1 MNVPEIIERSHSVLL
16 CKMEILRHLVE
27 TVTVTGAVCLAGLI
41 LFGIWLLRT
50 SWGRKALVDSAP
62 RQNNMPLYLPFVA
75 LSVWFVSVLVTGSIG
90 SKVMGDSDDWWT
102 AAVANAIYCIGG
114 IIISVGAV
122 FLARAYFARRLKGFG
137 LDLRTIHKDVV
148 AAGVNLLC
156 VWPLVMVAIVLTT
169 KFGKIVWGRDFEMQ
183 QHEQIELMVQYPQL
197 SLRILIFVVAA
208 VIAPILE
215 EVLFR
220 GLLQTAIRS
229 FLTDLEYRQPA
240 WLSIVMSSGLFAAA
254 HPNAGHWPALFVLAL
269 CLGYAYEKSG
279 SLFRPIFIHAL
290 FNGVSLLTVLIG

>member
-1 MNVPEIIERSHSVLL
+1 MNIPKIIEGPHFVIL
-16 CKMEILRHLVE
+16 CKMEILQQFSE
-27 TVTVTGAVCLAGLI
+27 TVSVTGVICLAGLI

-62 RQNNMPLYLPFVA
+62 RRNNMPLYLPFVA

-90 SKVMGDSDDWWT
+90 SKVMADLDDWRT
-102 AAVANAIYCIGG
+102 AAVANAIYCIVG
-114 IIISVGAV
+114 IIISGGAV
-122 FLARAYFARRLKGFG
+122 FLARVYFARRLKGFG
-137 LDLRTIHKDVV
+137 LDLRTIHKDVL
-148 AAGVNLLC
+148 AAGVSLLC

-183 QHEQIELMVQYPQL
+183 QHEQIELMAQYPQL

-208 VIAPILE
+208 VIAPVLE
-215 EVLFR
+215 EILFR

-240 WLSIVMSSGLFAAA
+240 WLSIVMSSVLFAAA

-269 CLGYAYEKSG
+269 CMGYAYEKSG

-290 FNGVSLLTVLIG
+290 FNGVGLLTVLIG

>member
-1 MNVPEIIERSHSVLL
+1 MNIPKIIEGPRFVIL
-16 CKMEILRHLVE
+16 CKMEGLKQFAE
-27 TVTVTGAVCLAGLI
+27 TVTVTGVICLAGLI

-62 RQNNMPLYLPFVA
+62 RRNNMPLYLPFVA

-90 SKVMGDSDDWWT
+90 SKVMADVDDWRR
-102 AAVANAIYCIGG
+102 AAVGNAIYCIGG
-114 IIISVGAV
+114 IIISGGAV
-122 FLARAYFARRLKGFG
+122 FLARVYFARRLKGFG
-137 LDLRTIHKDVV
+137 LDLRTIHKDVL

-156 VWPLVMVAIVLTT
+156 VWPLVMAAIVLTT

-183 QHEQIELMVQYPQL
+183 QHEQIELMTQYPQL

-208 VIAPILE
+208 VIAPVLE
-215 EVLFR
+215 EILFR

-229 FLTDLEYRQPA
+229 YLTDLEYRQPA

-290 FNGVSLLTVLIG
+290 FNGVALLTVLIG

>member
-1 MNVPEIIERSHSVLL
+1 
-16 CKMEILRHLVE
+16 MEGLKQFAE
-27 TVTVTGAVCLAGLI
+27 TVTVTGVICLAGLI

-62 RQNNMPLYLPFVA
+62 RRNNMPLYLPFVA

-90 SKVMGDSDDWWT
+90 SKVMADVDDWRR
-102 AAVANAIYCIGG
+102 AAVGNAIYCIGG
-114 IIISVGAV
+114 IIISGGAV
-122 FLARAYFARRLKGFG
+122 FLARVYFARRLKGFG
-137 LDLRTIHKDVV
+137 LDLRTIHKDVL

-156 VWPLVMVAIVLTT
+156 VWPLVMAAIVLTT

-183 QHEQIELMVQYPQL
+183 QHEQIELMTQYPQL

-208 VIAPILE
+208 VIAPVLE
-215 EVLFR
+215 EILFR

-229 FLTDLEYRQPA
+229 YLTDLEYRQPA

-290 FNGVSLLTVLIG
+290 FNGVALLTVLIG